1 VPWYPKAILAIVAAL
16 VLLMALVRPF
26 RQWAFR
32 LDLRWLIGFH
42 LIRFVGIY
50 FLYLYAQRELPYSF
64 AVWGG
69 AGDILVAVLALLAI
83 FLLGARPLVRVA
95 PFIIAWN
102 IFGLADIVAVATTAA
117 RSEIEVPG
125 SMHQLDKFPL
135 ILLPTVIVPLVIVTH
150 GLILAR
156 ALRPNAQ

>member
-1 VPWYPKAILAIVAAL
+1 MPWYPKAILAVVAAL

-69 AGDILVAVLALLAI
+69 AGDIVVAVLALLAI
-83 FLLGARPLVRVA
+83 FLFRTKPSVRMRPL
-95 PFIIAWN
+95 IIGWN
-102 IFGLADIVAVATTAA
+102 ILGLLDIVAVAITAA
-117 RSEIEVPG
+117 RSEIDAPG

-135 ILLPTVIVPLVIVTH
+135 VLLPTVIVPLVIVTH
-150 GLILAR
+150 GLMLTR
-156 ALRPNAQ
+156 VLRSNSQ